1 MPPKSILKK
10 PTYKSSPLNPS
21 TPTSTSTTTTVNTPN
36 TPNNPPD
43 IVSLAPPSSTG
54 TKPTPSEARL
64 IALSHAHA
72 LQIRKVLELSILTS
86 IETLVDFPTTPAPNS
101 PTTLHHDAAALK
113 CHLRYF
119 QPADYDSLLEERNIL
134 VQCGYALC
142 GAAKKSSPTAS
153 TYVLVDK
160 GRSTMRFVERTKIE
174 RFCSDTCARRGL
186 WLRVQL
192 NDEPSWLRGDVLE
205 GVEVGTKG
213 EVFGLDLDG
222 QRWVAAGGEDT
233 MLLLEEV
240 EERRRVKEGG
250 VAGVANEAD
259 LKRLVEEL
267 QGLGIESKDLLAGK
281 KSVVQDAGKTAVSFA
296 ASKPLE
302 FTIEEKSVSS
312 NAVPPS
318 ADVTL
323 AIAALAIEGFNPRRG
338 PQDYLKSGKQGKGEN

>member
-1 MPPKSILKK
+1 M
-10 PTYKSSPLNPS
+10 
-21 TPTSTSTTTTVNTPN
+21 
-36 TPNNPPD
+36 
-43 IVSLAPPSSTG
+43 
-54 TKPTPSEARL
+54 
-64 IALSHAHA
+64 
-72 LQIRKVLELSILTS
+72 LELSILTS
-86 IETLVDFPTTPAPNS
+86 IEILVDYPTT
-101 PTTLHHDAAALK
+101 TTAVTATATTSTSTSTDSSTPLHHDAVSLK
-113 CHLRYF
+113 RHLRYF

-134 VQCGYALC
+134 GQCGYALC
-142 GAAKKSSPTAS
+142 GATKKSSPTAS

-160 GRSTMRFVERTKIE
+160 GRHTMRFVERTKIE

-205 GVEVGTKG
+205 GVEVGSKG
-213 EVFGLDLDG
+213 EVFGLDLEG
-222 QRWVAAGGEDT
+222 KRWAAAGGEDS

-250 VAGVANEAD
+250 IAGVASEAD

-267 QGLGIESKDLLAGK
+267 QGLGIESKGLLAGNK
-281 KSVVQDAGKTAVSFA
+281 PAVPDAGKAAVSFA
-296 ASKPLE
+296 AGKPLE

-323 AIAALAIEGFNPRRG
+323 SMAALAIEGFNPRRG
-338 PQDYLKSGKQGKGEN
+338 PQDYLKSGKQGKGES

>member
-1 MPPKSILKK
+1 MPPKSILKNTNYK
-10 PTYKSSPLNPS
+10 PSPLNP
-21 TPTSTSTTTTVNTPN
+21 TTSTTDIS
-36 TPNNPPD
+36 PD
-43 IVSLAPPSSTG
+43 FISIAPPSTTG

-86 IETLVDFPTTPAPNS
+86 IETLVDYPTTNTGITTSTSSSAP
-101 PTTLHHDAAALK
+101 LHHDAVSLK
-113 CHLRYF
+113 RHLRYF

-134 VQCGYALC
+134 AQCGYALC

-160 GRSTMRFVERTKIE
+160 GRHTMRFVERTKIE

-205 GVEVGTKG
+205 GVEVGSKG

-222 QRWVAAGGEDT
+222 KRWAAAGGEDS

-250 VAGVANEAD
+250 IAGVASETD

-267 QGLGIESKDLLAGK
+267 QGLGIESKGLLAGNK
-281 KSVVQDAGKTAVSFA
+281 PAALDAGKAAVSFA
-296 ASKPLE
+296 AAKPLE
-302 FTIEEKSVSS
+302 FSIEEKSVSS

-323 AIAALAIEGFNPRRG
+323 SMAALAIEGYNPRRG
-338 PQDYLKSGKQGKGEN
+338 PQDYLKGGKQGKGES

>member
-21 TPTSTSTTTTVNTPN
+21 TT
-36 TPNNPPD
+36 PPD
-43 IVSLAPPSSTG
+43 IVSIAPPSTTG
-54 TKPTPSEARL
+54 TKPTPSEARA

-86 IETLVDFPTTPAPNS
+86 IETLVDYPSPASLPIPTT
-101 PTTLHHDAAALK
+101 TTAATTHHDALALK
-113 CHLRYF
+113 RHLRYF

-134 VQCGYALC
+134 THCGYPLC
-142 GAAKKSSPTAS
+142 GAPKKSSPTAS

-160 GRSTMRFVERTKIE
+160 GRTTMRFVERTKLE

-205 GVEVGTKG
+205 GVEVGSKG
-213 EVFGLDLDG
+213 EVFGLDLEG
-222 QRWVAAGGEDT
+222 LRWAAAGGEDS

-240 EERRRVKEGG
+240 EERRRIKEGG
-250 VAGVANEAD
+250 VAGVASEVD

-281 KSVVQDAGKTAVSFA
+281 KQNSGETAISFA
-296 ASKPLE
+296 ADKPLA
-302 FTIEEKSVSS
+302 FTIEEKTVSS

-318 ADVTL
+318 TDVTP
-323 AIAALAIEGFNPRRG
+323 AMAALAIEGYNPRRG
-338 PQDYLKSGKQGKGEN
+338 PQDYLKNGKRSEGEKLD

>member
-21 TPTSTSTTTTVNTPN
+21 TSTSTTTTVNTSDD
-36 TPNNPPD
+36 PPD
-43 IVSLAPPSSTG
+43 VVSLDPPSSTG

-86 IETLVDFPTTPAPNS
+86 IETLVDFPTTPVAAPNS
-101 PTTLHHDAAALK
+101 PTTLHHDATVLK
-113 CHLRYF
+113 RHLRYF

-134 VQCGYALC
+134 AQCGYALC

-174 RFCSDTCARRGL
+174 RFCSDVCARRGL

-205 GVEVGTKG
+205 GVEVGSKG

-222 QRWVAAGGEDT
+222 QRWVVAGGEDS

-281 KSVVQDAGKTAVSFA
+281 KSAVQDTGKVAVSFA
-296 ASKPLE
+296 AGKPLE

-312 NAVPPS
+312 NAIPPS
-318 ADVTL
+318 ADMTL
-323 AIAALAIEGFNPRRG
+323 AMAALAIEGFNPRRG
-338 PQDYLKSGKQGKGEN
+338 PQDYLKSGKQGKGES